1 MGGGLPDQR
10 ALKGA
15 QFRDQKVNLVAQIEP
30 DVQRDL
36 IVAAA
41 GGVYSRPF
49 GAEHVDER
57 ALDVHVDVFHRDV
70 VGEVAGFDAAADVVQ
85 FGANRLRG
93 RRGNDPLRGEHLHMR
108 LAALDV
114 VLVKPFVK

>member
-1 MGGGLPDQR
+1 MDELFYNAVDL
-10 ALKGA
+10 LKS
-15 QFRDQKVNLVAQIEP
+15 
-30 DVQRDL
+30 L
-36 IVAAA
+36 IAVPS
-41 GGVYSRPF
+41 VSR
-49 GAEHVDER
+49 EEN
-57 ALDVHVDVFHRDV
+57 
-70 VGEVAGFDAAADVVQ
+70 AAADVVQ